1 MRRNSETMSTC
12 RIERKR
18 AHDREA
24 QRASRAKTKAYI
36 AHLEKVV
43 ADLSDSTG
51 DNRANYLA
59 QHAAKQSQEIDSLQ
73 GLVNKIRTLV
83 QDHAKSDQGSS
94 PQDDDP
100 KLKHEGSTADSIL
113 EEGTSHTTEPFSAGL
128 NWEDSP
134 SEDHEPTEVVKPVE
148 REEVRP
154 KPRTVSATRNLI
166 VMGISLHCAD
176 GDESTYFSRLNQ
188 AIIKVEQTPDHLS
201 TLEEDQDILIRAIL
215 HGWDAA
221 ERVHHFDIVWRFLR
235 AFDEGLW
242 YRAAPLERLAHFWQM
257 RSTMLHKIQP
267 KNQEKRST
275 ASFMAPT
282 VGQQT
287 VTKYPAVVDYFGW
300 PQVRNHL
307 LKQGIRNC
315 PGKSSVAFA
324 ESFRFVWPY
333 ELRDTYKIHRSTGL
347 YSLSEGFLKSWNDLS
362 SFRMLQ
368 NSLIPYYVHP
378 SLAQAMPQPTF
389 DSKYNA
395 EDSDESVDEEIL
407 TTTAASVGFPA
418 LDAVMQDTSVPDWIT
433 SFNMEISGDAT
444 QYFADPFS
452 ISQETS
458 LSQWPGL

>member
-1 MRRNSETMSTC
+1 MRRNSETMSNC

-59 QHAAKQSQEIDSLQ
+59 QHASKQAQEIDNLQ

-83 QDHAKSDQGSS
+83 QDHSKSDQSSS
-94 PQDDDP
+94 PSIEAP
-100 KLKHEGSTADSIL
+100 KLKFEGSIAESVF
-113 EEGTSHTTEPFSAGL
+113 EEGESSNNNDPFSVGI

-134 SEDHEPTEVVKPVE
+134 SDDQDVTEV
-148 REEVRP
+148 P
-154 KPRTVSATRNLI
+154 KPAEPENPKPKARTMSATRNLI
-166 VMGISLHCAD
+166 VMGINLLCQD
-176 GDESTYFSRLNQ
+176 NDECTYFSRLNQ

-242 YRAAPLERLAHFWQM
+242 YRAAPLERAAHFWQM
-257 RSTMLHKIQP
+257 RCTMLHKIKP
-267 KNQEKRST
+267 KNQEKR
-275 ASFMAPT
+275 AAPSFMAPT
-282 VGQQT
+282 VGQQV

-307 LKQGIRNC
+307 LKQGIKNC
-315 PGKSSVAFA
+315 PGKCSIAFA

-333 ELRDTYKIHRSTGL
+333 QLRDVYKVNRSTGM
-347 YSLSEGFLKSWNDLS
+347 YSFSEDFLRSWNDLS
-362 SFRMLQ
+362 CYRMLQ
-368 NSLIPYYVHP
+368 NNLIPYYVHP
-378 SLAQAMPQPTF
+378 SLAQAIPQPKF
-389 DSKYNA
+389 DSTFTCD
-395 EDSDESVDEEIL
+395 DSDDSSDEDIL
-407 TTTAASVGFPA
+407 TNTAASTGFPA
-418 LDAVMQDTSVPDWIT
+418 LDAVMQDQSVPDWIT
-433 SFNMEISGDAT
+433 SFNMEISGDAS

-452 ISQETS
+452 IAHETS
-458 LSQWPGL
+458 LAQWT